1 MKNVEKHLVGWLSV
15 CLLLCSFPVWAQGDA
30 GDYLTI
36 VGMVK
41 DKQNKKALE
50 NVNVSVHGSNIGTV
64 TNAEGEFALKIKKT
78 EALRELEI
86 SHIGYVNNHI
96 SLEKETP
103 SKLTV
108 WLTPH
113 ANLLNEVVVFAENP
127 RMIVEKAISKIPL
140 NYSDKRDMLTGFYR
154 ETVQK
159 GRRYIGISEAVIDV
173 SKTAYTNRNTN
184 YDKVRVVK
192 GRRLLSQKASDTLA
206 VKVVGGPNLS
216 ITLDVVKNKGA
227 LLDMEELNNYE
238 FWMAES
244 MLIDNRMQY
253 VINFRPKVILMYAL
267 LYGKLY
273 IDRERLSFTR
283 IEMSLDMQDKSKA
296 TTAIL
301 YKKPLG
307 LRFKPQELSY
317 LVTYKDVD
325 EKTYLN
331 YISNTIRFK
340 CDWKKKLFSTS
351 YTVASEMVVTDKREG
366 MLETIPNKEAFSL
379 NQIFYDKVDEYWSPD
394 FWGNYNIIEPTESL
408 EHAVDKLKK
417 QSN

>member
-1 MKNVEKHLVGWLSV
+1 MKNVEKHLVGWLSI

-78 EALRELEI
+78 EAPRELEI

-273 IDRERLSFTR
+273 
-283 IEMSLDMQDKSKA
+283 
-296 TTAIL
+296 
-301 YKKPLG
+301 
-307 LRFKPQELSY
+307 
-317 LVTYKDVD
+317 TYKNDPEKRVD
-325 EKTYLN
+325 SR
-331 YISNTIRFK
+331 YIHRGKF
-340 CDWKKKLFSTS
+340 DWKLADGRKRKGTVQKELFDGIGKLRSIRSKEKVFDASANVWTLDTWENGILGVVRELEGEQMTALFNFAEEDRTAWIEEEGEYMDLYTGKKVSLQ
-351 YTVASEMVVTDKREG
+351 AIKMEG
-366 MLETIPNKEAFSL
+366 HSFVLA
-379 NQIFYDKVDEYWSPD
+379 
-394 FWGNYNIIEPTESL
+394 
-408 EHAVDKLKK
+408 KK
-417 QSN
+417 C

>member
-1 MKNVEKHLVGWLSV
+1 MKNLEKHMVGWLAV
-15 CLLLCSFPVWAQGDA
+15 CLMLCSSPVWAQGDA

-36 VGMVK
+36 VGQVK

-50 NVNVSVHGSNIGTV
+50 NVNVSVYGSNIGTV

-78 EALRELEI
+78 EAPRELEI
-86 SHIGYVNNHI
+86 SHIGYANSHI
-96 SLEKETP
+96 STEKEAP
-103 SKLTV
+103 AKLTV
-108 WLTPH
+108 WMTPH
-113 ANLLNEVVVFAENP
+113 ANLLNEVVVYASDP
-127 RMIVEKAISKIPL
+127 RLIVEKAISKIPQ

-159 GRRYIGISEAVIDV
+159 GRRYIGISEAVLDV
-173 SKTAYTNRNTN
+173 SKTAYTNRNIN
-184 YDKVRVVK
+184 YDKVRVMK

-216 ITLDVVKNKGA
+216 VTLDVVKNNEA
-227 LLDMEELNNYE
+227 LLDLEELNNYE

-244 MLIDNRMQY
+244 VLIDNRMQY

-283 IEMSLDMQDKSKA
+283 AEMSLDMQNKSKA

-317 LVTYKDVD
+317 LVTYKNVD
-325 EKTYLN
+325 GRTYLN
-331 YISNTIRFK
+331 YIRNTIRFK
-340 CDWKKKLFSTS
+340 CDWKRKLFSTS
-351 YTVASEMVVTDKREG
+351 YAITSEMVVTDRKEG
-366 MLETIPNKEAFSL
+366 SLETIPNKEAFNL
-379 NQIFYDKVDEYWSPD
+379 TQIFYDKVDEYWSEG

-417 QSN
+417 QAD

>member
-1 MKNVEKHLVGWLSV
+1 MKNLEKHMVGWLAV
-15 CLLLCSFPVWAQGDA
+15 CLMLCSSPVWAQGDA

-36 VGMVK
+36 VGQVK

-50 NVNVSVHGSNIGTV
+50 NVNVSVYGSNIGTV

-78 EALRELEI
+78 EAPRELEI
-86 SHIGYVNNHI
+86 SHIGYANSHI
-96 SLEKETP
+96 SIEKEAP
-103 SKLTV
+103 AKLMV
-108 WLTPH
+108 WMTPH
-113 ANLLNEVVVFAENP
+113 ANLLNEVVVYASDP
-127 RMIVEKAISKIPL
+127 RLIVEKAISKIPQ

-159 GRRYIGISEAVIDV
+159 GRRYIGISEAVLDV
-173 SKTAYTNRNTN
+173 SKTAYTNRNIN
-184 YDKVRVVK
+184 YDKVRVMK

-216 ITLDVVKNKGA
+216 VTLDVVKNNEA
-227 LLDMEELNNYE
+227 LLDLEELNNYE

-244 MLIDNRMQY
+244 VLIDNRMQY

-283 IEMSLDMQDKSKA
+283 AEMSLDMQNKSKA

-317 LVTYKDVD
+317 LVTYKNVD
-325 EKTYLN
+325 GRTYLN
-331 YISNTIRFK
+331 YIRNTIRFK
-340 CDWKKKLFSTS
+340 CDWKRKLFSTS
-351 YTVASEMVVTDKREG
+351 YAITSEMVVTDRKEG
-366 MLETIPNKEAFSL
+366 SLETIPNKEAFNL
-379 NQIFYDKVDEYWSPD
+379 TQIFYDKVDEYWSEG

-417 QSN
+417 QAD

>member
-325 EKTYLN
+325 GKTYLN

-340 CDWKKKLFSTS
+340 CDWKKKL
-351 YTVASEMVVTDKREG
+351 
-366 MLETIPNKEAFSL
+366 
-379 NQIFYDKVDEYWSPD
+379 
-394 FWGNYNIIEPTESL
+394 
-408 EHAVDKLKK
+408 
-417 QSN
+417 